1 MTSTTGVATQELAQW
16 LDANLNV
23 AAFKDYCPNGLQVE
37 GKTHITRIVTGVTAS
52 EALLQA
58 AVERHADAVIVHH
71 GWFWKNE
78 DPRVRGPKRQ
88 RLQLA
93 LKHELNVFGFHLPLD
108 AHPEWGNN
116 AQLGLR
122 LGLSPRWNADGK
134 PQLCGPDNLVW
145 LGHTSDGNTV
155 QDIADRIRT
164 TLKREPLVIGDPN
177 ARPTKVAWCT
187 GGAQGFMTPPSMQ
200 APTCTLQAR
209 PQSPTTTWP
218 VKPASPSS
226 PPATTPPSVTAYS
239 PWGKPLRRNLTSR
252 SNSSTW
258 TTRFRPPVS

>member
-187 GGAQGFMTPPSMQ
+187 GGAQGFMDAAIDAGADLYITGEASEPNYHLARETGVAFIAAGHHATERYGIFALGQ
-200 APTCTLQAR
+200 AIAAQFDVQVEFIDLDNPI
-209 PQSPTTTWP
+209 
-218 VKPASPSS
+218 
-226 PPATTPPSVTAYS
+226 
-239 PWGKPLRRNLTSR
+239 
-252 SNSSTW
+252 
-258 TTRFRPPVS
+258 

>member
-16 LDANLNV
+16 LDATLNV

-78 DPRVRGPKRQ
+78 DPRVRGPKRR

-93 LKHELNVFGFHLPLD
+93 LKHELNVFGYHLPLD

-134 PQLCGPDNLVW
+134 PELCGPDNLVW
-145 LGHTSDGNTV
+145 LGHTQDGNTV
-155 QDIADRIRT
+155 QDIANRIRT
-164 TLKREPLVIGDPN
+164 TLKREPLVIGDLN
-177 ARPTKVAWCT
+177 ARPAKVAWCT
-187 GGAQGFMTPPSMQ
+187 GGAQGFMDAAIDAGADLYITGEASEPNFHLARETGVAFIAAGHHATERYGISALGQ
-200 APTCTLQAR
+200 AIAGQFDVQVEFIDLDNPI
-209 PQSPTTTWP
+209 
-218 VKPASPSS
+218 
-226 PPATTPPSVTAYS
+226 
-239 PWGKPLRRNLTSR
+239 
-252 SNSSTW
+252 
-258 TTRFRPPVS
+258 